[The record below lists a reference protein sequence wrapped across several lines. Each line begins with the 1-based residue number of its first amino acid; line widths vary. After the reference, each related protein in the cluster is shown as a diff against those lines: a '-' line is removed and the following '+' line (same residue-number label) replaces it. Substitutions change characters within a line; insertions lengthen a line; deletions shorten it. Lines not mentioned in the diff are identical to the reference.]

1 MKSVMIALI
10 SVLLGA
16 CGAVNKV
23 KDSNL
28 VNGVRAFPL
37 RPYIVTRENPDDR
50 DKPFR
55 YYGIK
60 FEQRF

>member
-1 MKSVMIALI
+1 MKSVMLALI
-10 SVLLGA
+10 GVLLGA
-16 CGAVNKV
+16 CATVIKV
-23 KDSNL
+23 KDSDF

-37 RPYIVTRENPDDR
+37 RPYTVIRQNPDDR

-60 FEQRF
+60 LEQRF